1 MINFI
6 TWAVDPAIIK
16 DPFEIR
22 YYGLF
27 FAIAFYAGNL
37 IVQKIF
43 KEEKVDPKWLDKLLI
58 YVIIGTVVG
67 ARLGHVF
74 FYDWDYYKENLDQII
89 MIRNG
94 GLASHGAAIGV
105 ILALWIYSIKVS
117 KKSILWIL
125 DRVVITIALAAFLI
139 RLGNFFNH
147 EIVGDPSDLPWAV
160 KFMHSHIDQVPRHPV
175 QLYEGL
181 SYLILFGILLFSFWK
196 TNVKEKLGKIFG
208 MFLTYLFGVRLLL
221 EQFKVNQS
229 NISEEASLNMG
240 QYLSIPFI
248 LVGLYFLFIH
258 KAKTNE
264 TV

>member
-16 DPFEIR
+16 DPIEIR
-22 YYGLF
+22 YYGMF

-37 IVQKIF
+37 IIQKIF
-43 KEEKVDPKWLDKLLI
+43 KAENVDPKWLDKLLI

-105 ILALWIYSIKVS
+105 LLTLWIYSIKVS
-117 KKSILWIL
+117 KKSMLWIL

-147 EIVGDPSDLPWAV
+147 EIIGDPSDLPWAV
-160 KFMHSHIDQVPRHPV
+160 KFMYSTEGLEPRHPV
-175 QLYEGL
+175 QLYEGI
-181 SYLILFGILLFSFWK
+181 SYLILFVIMYYSFWK
-196 TNVKEKLGKIFG
+196 TNIKQKLGKLFG
-208 MFLTYLFGVRLLL
+208 LFLTYLFSARLIL

-229 NISEEASLNMG
+229 SISEDAFLNMG

-248 LVGLYFLFIH
+248 LVGIYFLFIH

>member
-6 TWAVDPAIIK
+6 TWSVDPAIIK
-16 DPFEIR
+16 EPFELR

-27 FAIAFYAGNL
+27 FAIAFYVGNL
-37 IVQKIF
+37 IIQKIF
-43 KEEKVDPKWLDKLLI
+43 KAENINPKWLDKLLL

-94 GLASHGAAIGV
+94 GLASHGGAIG
-105 ILALWIYSIKVS
+105 ILLALWLFSKNVS
-117 KKSILWIL
+117 KKPMLWIL
-125 DRVVITIALAAFLI
+125 DRTVITFALAAFLI

-147 EIVGDPSDLPWAV
+147 EIIGDPSDLPWAV
-160 KFMHSHIDQVPRHPV
+160 KFIYSTEGLEPRHPV
-175 QLYEGL
+175 QLYEGIT
-181 SYLILFGILLFSFWK
+181 YLILFGILFYAFWK
-196 TNVKEKLGKIFG
+196 TNIKQQTGKLFG
-208 MFLTYLFGVRLLL
+208 IFLTVLFSARLFL

-229 NISEEASLNMG
+229 SISEDSLVNMG

-258 KAKTNE
+258 KAKSNE
-264 TV
+264 TE